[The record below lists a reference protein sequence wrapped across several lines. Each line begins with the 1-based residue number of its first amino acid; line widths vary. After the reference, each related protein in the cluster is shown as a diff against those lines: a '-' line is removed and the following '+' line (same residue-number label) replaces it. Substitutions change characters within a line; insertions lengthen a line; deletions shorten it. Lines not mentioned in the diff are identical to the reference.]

1 MYDEDE
7 FWNFEIPYGEEFME
21 FFDNLKNSVKED
33 ITKEISR
40 LKEENVR
47 LKKNR

>member
-21 FFDNLKNSVKED
+21 FFDNLKNSV
-33 ITKEISR
+33 INNNS
-40 LKEENVR
+40 NHY
-47 LKKNR
+47 